1 MDNPE
6 LIENLKAAVKEQNRI
21 VTNLI
26 THPPK
31 PIPRDDL
38 FTPFDTKPWKR
49 NIAEIEDAFEKGL
62 FKKFDEWKA
71 RITEEKILGKVGAR
85 FDGRAASQGPGRCS
99 RFASQR
105 GGIRGVQGSVQ
116 HPVRKRGLPEEAFR
130 QLQREARRS
139 C

>member
-1 MDNPE
+1 M
-6 LIENLKAAVKEQNRI
+6 IENLKLAVKEQNRI

-38 FTPFDTKPWKR
+38 FTPFDTEPWKR

-71 RITEEKILGKVGAR
+71 RITEEKILGKVALASMDVPPPKGQ
-85 FDGRAASQGPGRCS
+85 DVAAVS
-99 RFASQR
+99 RPNAAAYA
-105 GGIRGVQGSVQ
+105 GS
-116 HPVRKRGLPEEAFR
+116 KEAFNILFGNEDYQKKLLTTPR
-130 QLQREARRS
+130 AARRS